1 VTDPTVRRAFLDLA
15 WPTRFLKRRAW
26 RVADLS
32 RAFYPINLP
41 VAM

>member
-26 RVADLS
+26 RVADL
-32 RAFYPINLP
+32 YPINPP